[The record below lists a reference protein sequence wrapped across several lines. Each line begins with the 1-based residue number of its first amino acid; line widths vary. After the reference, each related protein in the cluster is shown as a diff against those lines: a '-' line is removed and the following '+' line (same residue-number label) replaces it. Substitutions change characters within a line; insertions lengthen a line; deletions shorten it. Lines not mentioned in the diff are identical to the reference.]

1 MFINI
6 TDFIAFKCFTLKIIS
21 FYVRQC
27 FFLSVFYLVVVWI
40 WFGLEMF
47 YFIYIFLLYIF
58 FLNVFFLFEFVNR
71 EEENSF
77 VLKNVKYEMKFW
89 KCESAKFKPH
99 RWRWFLKVKYFN
111 AIDSAV
117 ASFIYISHSGT
128 SLLPYLCFYVCLQR
142 GCICT
147 LL

>member
-1 MFINI
+1 
-6 TDFIAFKCFTLKIIS
+6 
-21 FYVRQC
+21 
-27 FFLSVFYLVVVWI
+27 
-40 WFGLEMF
+40 MF
-47 YFIYIFLLYIF
+47 YFENHLILCPTMFFSFCILFSCCVDLIWIGNVLFYLYIF
-58 FLNVFFLFEFVNR
+58 IIIFFFLCFFLFEFVNP
-71 EEENSF
+71 EEKNSF

-89 KCESAKFKPH
+89 KCESAKFKPY